1 MDTLEKVMSIIAFV
15 NLDEAKNSH
24 LASNSHKF
32 KLADQVNTYLL
43 GDSNAE
49 SIKNIIS
56 IGKWL

>member
-15 NLDEAKNSH
+15 HLQEAKNNN
-24 LASNSHKF
+24 LASNNHKL

-49 SIKNIIS
+49 SIKSIIS